1 MRSVARNKYIRVVIA
16 TVATLAGFHAYAE
29 NFNSLV
35 DRMVTMNPGLRSNYY
50 TSAAERESLRS
61 AATLPDP
68 EIEGGYMWSGGESGN
83 KTDIT
88 ISQSM
93 EWPGVYGA
101 LRREAAL
108 RSQAITAARQTQIND
123 ARENARLLLVDG
135 VYIRKCSDVM
145 AHRIACIDSL
155 LVISTKGAL
164 RNEITILD
172 VEKLKIERLEV
183 LSRQSEIDMQRARCR
198 SAIESFVGSSD
209 SAEVIL
215 NAIDEYPEDMLYP
228 LAVYRENSSSMPEI
242 EQSRILS
249 EASRARS
256 DAERRRR
263 LPSLTAG
270 YHFAHEDG
278 TPFHGFVAGLSI
290 PVFSS
295 RGKAEAA
302 RLESLAEQARAEQQL
317 IEQKASVEALH
328 AEAMHMRLQYE
339 SYRKVLDGSSTPI
352 LLLRAL
358 DGGQISMMTYLIES
372 ASHTDAILRMLEIQY
387 RYQQS
392 MARISRYATQN

>member
-1 MRSVARNKYIRVVIA
+1 M
-16 TVATLAGFHAYAE
+16 HAHAD

-35 DRMVTMNPGLRSNYY
+35 DRMITMNPGLKSDYY
-50 TSAAERESLRS
+50 AREAERESLRS

-68 EIEGGYMWSGGESGN
+68 EIEGGYMWSAGEAGN

-101 LRREAAL
+101 LRREARL
-108 RSQAITAARQTQIND
+108 RSQAIDASRQVQIND
-123 ARENARLLLVDG
+123 AKETARMLLVDG
-135 VYIRKCSDVM
+135 VYIRKCADVM
-145 AHRIACIDSL
+145 SRRIACIDSL
-155 LVISTKGAL
+155 LEIATKGAL
-164 RNEITILD
+164 RNEITVLD
-172 VEKLKIERLEV
+172 VEKLRIERLEV
-183 LSRQSEIDMQRARCR
+183 LSRQSEIDVERARCL
-198 SAIESFVGSSD
+198 SAIGSFVGSSD
-209 SAEVIL
+209 SAKVIL
-215 NAIDEYPEDMLYP
+215 RAIDGYPDEILHP
-228 LAVYRENSSSMPEI
+228 LALYSANSSAMPEI
-242 EQSRILS
+242 EQSRILA

-256 DAERRRR
+256 DAERRRA

-302 RLESLAEQARAEQQL
+302 RLESLAEQARAEQQA
-317 IEQKASVEALH
+317 IEQKASIDALH
-328 AEAMHMRLQYE
+328 AEAMNMQQRYE
-339 SYRKVLDGSSTPI
+339 SYRKVLEGSSTPR

-372 ASHTDAILRMLEIQY
+372 ASYTDAILRMLEIQY

-392 MARISRYATQN
+392 MARIARYAPQY